1 MSLASRYL
9 DVISK
14 LAPTGAAGISLLLA
28 STAPSSAHETP
39 AGAAMQ
45 PEPVSER
52 LAAIRDAVSAF
63 ASSENETAAPTRT
76 ERRLAWGNWNN
87 NWNNWRWG
95 VSPSP
100 IWPWT
105 NWPNW
110 RNWNNWGN
118 FWRNW

>member
-28 STAPSSAHETP
+28 STAPSGAHETP
-39 AGAAMQ
+39 AGVTMP
-45 PEPVSER
+45 PEPVSAR

-63 ASSENETAAPTRT
+63 ASTENETAAPTGT

-87 NWNNWRWG
+87 WRWRAFPSPVWPWSNWN
-95 VSPSP
+95 
-100 IWPWT
+100 
-105 NWPNW
+105 NW